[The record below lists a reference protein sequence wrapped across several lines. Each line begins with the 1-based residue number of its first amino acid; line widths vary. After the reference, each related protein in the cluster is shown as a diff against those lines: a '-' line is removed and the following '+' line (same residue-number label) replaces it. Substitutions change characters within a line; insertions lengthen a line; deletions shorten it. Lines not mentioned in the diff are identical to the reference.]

1 MKSRMFV
8 IVTQCLFLALLC
20 VPVLATVAEKIENIT
35 AENPTNVV
43 EGVDG
48 WLFFKEELEHIAAGP
63 FWGENAIKVS
73 RATKPEFADPIPA
86 IVDFNNQLKALDIE
100 LLLVPIPPKAMIYP
114 ERLSAD
120 FGSEDSEEIY
130 KNYKEF
136 FALLKTSGVEVI
148 DVAPQLLKA
157 KKEKQP
163 YCVTDTHYSGEG
175 LLVVAEQILQPII
188 SKSWYSLLPQKEY
201 GVAEKKV
208 TIQGDLASMADPQKG
223 PEEISLLFVTDKET
237 NSSVK
242 MDGSSPVLL
251 LGDSHTLVF
260 SAGGDLHAKGAGLA
274 DHLTAGLGF
283 PIDLLGVR
291 GSGATP
297 ARIKLYQKAKRD
309 KQYLAGKKVVVW
321 CLTAREF
328 TGSGGWRKVPVASKK

>member
-1 MKSRMFV
+1 MKSRRLV
-8 IVTQCLFLALLC
+8 IAIQCLFLVMLYT
-20 VPVLATVAEKIENIT
+20 PVQAAVTDKIEKIIQGNT
-35 AENPTNVV
+35 TNVI

-48 WLFFKEELEHIAAGP
+48 WLFFKEELEHIAAGS
-63 FWGENAIKVS
+63 FWGENAVKVS
-73 RATKPEFADPIPA
+73 KSTKPEFADPVPA

-114 ERLSAD
+114 EKLSSD
-120 FGSEDSEEIY
+120 FGKAEGEAIY
-130 KNYKEF
+130 DNYKKF
-136 FALLKTSGVEVI
+136 FSILKKNGVEVV

-157 KKEKQP
+157 KEEKQL

-175 LLVVAEQILQPII
+175 LRVVAEQVLQPILA
-188 SKSWYSLLPQKEY
+188 KSWYSSMPKKEY
-201 GVAEKKV
+201 GVDGKNV
-208 TIQGDLASMADPQKG
+208 TIQGDLAAMAKPEKG
-223 PEEISLLFVTDKET
+223 SEELSLLFVTDKET

-242 MDGSSPVLL
+242 MDASSPVLL

-260 SAGGDLHAKGAGLA
+260 SVGGDLHAKGAGLA

-328 TGSGGWRKVPVASKK
+328 TGSGGWRKVPVASK